1 MARFIMVRLFTNR
14 GLFSNDNFCL
24 RVQQAF
30 CFSDVCVIAAK
41 SPFQVELV
49 EGKKYAWC
57 KCGLSK
63 KQPFCDGRHKTTTI
77 QPIRF
82 IAEETSSEVFLCGCK
97 QTSSPPFC
105 DGGRNHLPPFCD
117 GIHVSEQ
124 VQSAEISQ

>member
-1 MARFIMVRLFTNR
+1 MARFVPMVRLFTNR

-105 DGGRNHLPPFCD
+105 DGT
-117 GIHVSEQ
+117 HVSEQ